1 MQAGV
6 RRDVLWAST
15 RVTPLKMGDVLDG
28 TCEGADAGEDLVLG
42 GLVDAVEWAERDE
55 GQDDLLVFGAVVV
68 APQQL
73 GNGPGEARVVVG
85 R

>member
-1 MQAGV
+1 
-6 RRDVLWAST
+6 
-15 RVTPLKMGDVLDG
+15 MGDVLDG
-28 TCEGADAGEDLVLG
+28 TCQGADAVEDLVLG
-42 GLVDAVEWAERDE
+42 GLVDAVELAERDE
-55 GQDDLLVFGAVVV
+55 GQDDLVVFRAVVV